1 MQQGTQPV
9 RSKRIWENIYD
20 WMDAILFAFVAVILL
35 SVFVFRVVYV
45 SGESMQNTLYEG
57 ERLLISDLF
66 YKPQYKDIV
75 VVVRPEDELEPLI
88 KRVIATEGQL
98 VEVDY
103 DNGVV
108 RVDGVELDEPH
119 IKEAMNKTGAGV
131 LQVEVPKGEV
141 FVMGDNRNHSLDSR
155 MIGTVPEQYIL
166 GKVYLRL
173 LPLNKFGGVA

>member
-1 MQQGTQPV
+1 
-9 RSKRIWENIYD
+9 
-20 WMDAILFAFVAVILL
+20 
-35 SVFVFRVVYV
+35 
-45 SGESMQNTLYEG
+45 MQNTLFEG

-66 YKPQYKDIV
+66 YTPQYKGH
-75 VVVRPEDELEPLI
+75 RSSGAPEDEQEPLI
-88 KRVIATEGQL
+88 KRVIATEGQF

-108 RVDGVELDEPH
+108 RVDGVELDEPY
-119 IKEAMNKTGAGV
+119 IKEAMDKTGAGV
-131 LQVEVPKGEV
+131 LQVEVPQGEV

-173 LPLNKFGGVA
+173 LPLDRFGGVA